1 MLGPIRR
8 TPLSKLGILVG
19 LGPIASASLLIS
31 TLVVGTLGGSHT
43 VARARGPYG
52 YLDGYKPDDE
62 STEFETEATGWH
74 DVRITAYDGSGSI
87 QFCAY

>member
-1 MLGPIRR
+1 M
-8 TPLSKLGILVG
+8 
-19 LGPIASASLLIS
+19 
-31 TLVVGTLGGSHT
+31 GTLGGSHT

-52 YLDGYKPDDE
+52 YLDGYKPDDG
-62 STEFETEATGWH
+62 STEYETEATGWH